1 MTITSLG
8 LTREDTVG
16 VARSG
21 ADGVG
26 GVITLWVVLFL
37 LLAEIFAFCR
47 LNHSEIITVR
57 NSTDD
62 TLFIDFNMTFYN
74 ISCGSGD
81 LIMLLS
87 ARDCFRRTR

>member
-1 MTITSLG
+1 MGIA
-8 LTREDTVG
+8 R
-16 VARSG
+16 VA

-37 LLAEIFAFCR
+37 LLSEIFAFCR

-74 ISCGSGD
+74 ISCGSEVQAVS
-81 LIMLLS
+81 LNS
-87 ARDCFRRTR
+87 RDCLRRAR

>member
-1 MTITSLG
+1 M
-8 LTREDTVG
+8 G

-62 TLFIDFNMTFYN
+62 TLFIDYN